1 MASVAIVGVDEVAPR
16 FWLGLVVG
24 LDFELFL
31 VSVLRVDRVDGAFCL
46 VAAAL
51 DEVFVDVLALFA
63 LTVFFFSST
72 VGH

>member
-1 MASVAIVGVDEVAPR
+1 M
-16 FWLGLVVG
+16 G

-31 VSVLRVDRVDGAFCL
+31 VSVLLVDRVDGAFCL

-51 DEVFVDVLALFA
+51 DEVFANVLAIFA
-63 LTVFFFSST
+63 LTVFFVSST